1 MSENN
6 IEIIKFT
13 RAGKRDMPKITH
25 YKFSI
30 DGNMKGWIAD
40 SYDEAMVLALAYKY
54 EGANSRA
61 ATYFLRMLNIKSEW
75 SK

>member
-6 IEIIKFT
+6 IEIIKKKSKSVYDKY
-13 RAGKRDMPKITH
+13 GDH
-25 YKFSI
+25 YRFSI
-30 DGNMKGWIAD
+30 DGSMKACIAD
-40 SYDEAMVLALAYKY
+40 SYDEAMILALAYKY

-61 ATYFLRMLNIKSEW
+61 AIYFLRMLNIKSDW